1 MESNKNNSVTLTQ
14 KRIASAKGLHLVCAI
29 VAMLLNIIAFVVL
42 AINVSMTEIMYL
54 AFPLALAV
62 LDIIFLI
69 KVVFSNYR
77 FSYAVNGA
85 IWHSVIVLLVSVAAY
100 AVMGTLEE
108 QNGIVFVTLS
118 MYAMLIVHVAQS
130 IATLTTA
137 LYATKSK
144 KGAAKI
150 FGHQMLVVITDS
162 MGKCEVTDVSDF
174 EIGSIPQGSLI
185 FVQSVPDDQEKAE
198 EWYDDLE
205 VGDVL
210 TFRYVYSQ
218 QITITHRIT
227 KIEEKQDG
235 GYIISLAGD
244 NVNTE
249 NQGQLYQVIDTS
261 ETNTPNYIMGKVVG
275 QSRALGFAIT
285 ILKEPLGMVFT
296 IIVPCFIII
305 ILEVIKIYNVLSEE
319 KKKQAQSAAE
329 SKDNELA
336 ELRKRLADLEKQASE
351 QSSAAEQTQSDKTEE

>member
-1 MESNKNNSVTLTQ
+1 MSNLK
-14 KRIASAKGLHLVCAI
+14 AKKA
-29 VAMLLNIIAFVVL
+29 AKTVV
-42 AINVSMTEIMYL
+42 N
-54 AFPLALAV
+54 
-62 LDIIFLI
+62 
-69 KVVFSNYR
+69 
-77 FSYAVNGA
+77 
-85 IWHSVIVLLVSVAAY
+85 VLLVAFLALCIFGLVSSI
-100 AVMGTLEE
+100 VM
-108 QNGIVFVTLS
+108 
-118 MYAMLIVHVAQS
+118 
-130 IATLTTA
+130 
-137 LYATKSK
+137 K
-144 KGAAKI
+144 KNNEGAAKI
-150 FGHQMLVVITDS
+150 FGYQMLVVITDS

-185 FVQSVPDDQEKAE
+185 FVQSVPDDQKKAE

-227 KIEEKQDG
+227 KIEEKQGG

-261 ETNTPNYIMGKVVG
+261 ETNTPNYIMGKVTG
-275 QSRALGFAIT
+275 QSRVLGFAIT
-285 ILKEPLGMVFT
+285 VLKEPLGMVFT
-296 IIVPCFIII
+296 IIIPCFIII
-305 ILEVIKIYNVLSEE
+305 ILEIIKIYNVLSEE

-336 ELRKRLADLEKQASE
+336 ELRKRLADLEKQQASE
-351 QSSAAEQTQSDKTEE
+351 KNPTAEQTQSDTTEE